1 MPNVFLFRHGEAR
14 TARAITPNLR
24 PDAEIVHPPV
34 AKLFNLPFRAAAQ
47 FEQDLVQNEFS
58 PTDPQAIS
66 GQERQAF
73 AKGSRQPRYFPYYFA
88 NTFVNSDSAAG
99 GLILVKERE

>member
-1 MPNVFLFRHGEAR
+1 MARLHSFKVVRGAEA
-14 TARAITPNLR
+14 IIPDLR
-24 PDAEIVHPPV
+24 PDAAIVHPPV
-34 AKLFNLPFRAAAQ
+34 AKLFNLPGAAAQ

-66 GQERQAF
+66 GQERQTF

-88 NTFVNSDSAAG
+88 NTFVNNDSAAG
-99 GLILVKERE
+99 GLILVEGRV